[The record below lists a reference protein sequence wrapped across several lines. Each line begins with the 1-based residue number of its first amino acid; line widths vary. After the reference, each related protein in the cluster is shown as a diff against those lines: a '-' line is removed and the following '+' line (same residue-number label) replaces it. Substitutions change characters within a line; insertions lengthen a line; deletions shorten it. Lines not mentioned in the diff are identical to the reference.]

1 MKNNY
6 YFCDLT
12 PLKAL
17 INKSRGYLRTL
28 HVLVCVV
35 CIVEGAWAGEKCS
48 GRSDAVAMRCHGNQ
62 RQLLN
67 IPTGAYGWV
76 WVHTDLSQS
85 FDACRSTPSRRM
97 GVDVVTVTV
106 FVFIAAFSIIGHRII
121 RYVQRY
127 VSNAIK

>member
-28 HVLVCVV
+28 DVTVCVL
-35 CIVEGAWAGEKCS
+35 CIVEGAWAGGKCS
-48 GRSDAVAMRCHGNQ
+48 GRLDAVAMRCHGNQ

-85 FDACRSTPSRRM
+85 LNAYRSTASRRM
-97 GVDVVTVTV
+97 GVEVVSFAVIL
-106 FVFIAAFSIIGHRII
+106 FIAAFSVISDRII
-121 RYVQRY
+121 RYVRRY
-127 VSNAIK
+127 VSNAI